1 MNIRLYILAAFAM
14 AALSA
19 AASGIDDIVMEMAL
33 KNPSVAAARA
43 SCDADLADAQAE
55 NSLEGIE
62 LEGSFSSAGHGDKR
76 WGVSIGQSFD
86 WPGVYAA
93 RSKANQYRSEA
104 FAFLYKVRIEQA
116 AYDARSALIRMAAA
130 EAEVKVLRKAL
141 ENMKRMSEIV
151 EKAFGNGD
159 VTILEVHRLRIERFA
174 TATRCAKAEAEAE
187 SARAAVRALNG
198 GTLPDISSFD
208 ILAPAPPL
216 PLEHYTATFR
226 EQNPSALAGLS
237 LARVAQQDVEVARRS
252 ALPSFKIALSHEFED
267 MEHFNGFS
275 IGISLPSW
283 SPSRKVAAARA
294 KALAAKLDTESYELT
309 AINDMTGNH
318 VKASRLYSSLQ
329 EAADT
334 FDSGA
339 YPELLMIAYENG
351 KLDVLSYLTEYNQY
365 LDAAADYQAQRVE
378 LAYALA
384 FLNRYNATSW
394 R

>member
-1 MNIRLYILAAFAM
+1 A
-14 AALSA
+14 
-19 AASGIDDIVMEMAL
+19 
-33 KNPSVAAARA
+33 
-43 SCDADLADAQAE
+43 
-55 NSLEGIE
+55 
-62 LEGSFSSAGHGDKR
+62 
-76 WGVSIGQSFD
+76 
-86 WPGVYAA
+86 
-93 RSKANQYRSEA
+93 
-104 FAFLYKVRIEQA
+104 
-116 AYDARSALIRMAAA
+116 
-130 EAEVKVLRKAL
+130 
-141 ENMKRMSEIV
+141 
-151 EKAFGNGD
+151 
-159 VTILEVHRLRIERFA
+159 
-174 TATRCAKAEAEAE
+174 
-187 SARAAVRALNG
+187 
-198 GTLPDISSFD
+198 
-208 ILAPAPPL
+208 
-216 PLEHYTATFR
+216 
-226 EQNPSALAGLS
+226 
-237 LARVAQQDVEVARRS
+237 VAQQDVEVARRS